1 MTVCAAHGRPRTAG
15 ARAAPPA
22 TTPDHSGEESA
33 LGQSN
38 SPVQDLSWLVTDF
51 TKRVPGVE
59 HAAVVSSDGVPLAVS
74 DGIPP
79 GRLENLS
86 AITSGLNSLAGGTAQ
101 ILAGG
106 AVTQTLVTMEQGVLV
121 IVAISDGSSL
131 AALATVDADLDLVAY
146 EMTVLAEQA
155 YGVLT
160 PDPRRPP
167 AAATT
172 SDTRPEGHAGSPG
185 RRA

>member
-1 MTVCAAHGRPRTAG
+1 MTVRAAHGRPRTAG
-15 ARAAPPA
+15 ARATPPA
-22 TTPDHSGEESA
+22 TTPDHSGGESA

-38 SPVQDLSWLVTDF
+38 SPVQDLSWLITDF
-51 TKRVPGVE
+51 TERVPGVE

-74 DGIPP
+74 EGIPP

-167 AAATT
+167 AAAGEPT
-172 SDTRPEGHAGSPG
+172 
-185 RRA
+185 